1 MPLQQRMQEQQM
13 ELLSP
18 AERESIQNEQRQ
30 KVCPSIKRNSELQF
44 RWETRGGVRIEMENI
59 AQNVGG
65 IWFGILNGIERDRE
79 VLAVVN
85 ALV

>member
-1 MPLQQRMQEQQM
+1 M